1 MDYYTKGEMNIM
13 LERLIQDNNETREA
27 ARKLSVVVSQIAEKS
42 GSGMKA
48 LNEAFGILKEH
59 ITKLEQKSSS

>member
-1 MDYYTKGEMNIM
+1 MDYYSKEEINIM
-13 LERLIQDNNETREA
+13 LERLVQDNHETREA

-48 LNEAFGILKEH
+48 INEPLAILKDH
-59 ITKLEQKSSS
+59 IAKLEQKSSS